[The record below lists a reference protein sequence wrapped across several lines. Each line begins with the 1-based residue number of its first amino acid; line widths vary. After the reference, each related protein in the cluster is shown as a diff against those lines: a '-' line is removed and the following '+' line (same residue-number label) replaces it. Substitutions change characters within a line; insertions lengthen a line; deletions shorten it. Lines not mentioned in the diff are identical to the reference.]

1 MRVIKQIS
9 SLEKIRI
16 GDKLNMPELT
26 NTKVLK
32 GERYSYQIA
41 IVSDVSLVGKFE
53 IESPLLP
60 YIRTYAVNQ
69 SVMDNPT
76 TIAVRE
82 IDLITDEPGLM
93 PDLLTPLSEQNNI
106 IQARSYYG
114 KVASNPQTVWIEV
127 NIPRDMKTGEYPIT
141 SRLIQE
147 DGTVLFTKV
156 MTVGVLNETVE
167 EQTLLYTR
175 WFYADCIANY
185 HGVEIYSD
193 EHFAL
198 IEAYLREAVDV
209 GINMILVPIHTP
221 PLDTAVGTTRPC
233 VQLVDIKKEGDT
245 YTFGFEKLRRFV
257 EICKRAGIKY
267 YEMAHMFSQWGA
279 KFAANI
285 LVEENGVK
293 SYLFGWHVSAT
304 DPRYQDFLAKYVAA
318 VYGEMKALGV
328 ADHTYFHISDEPNI
342 KNIEAYK
349 AAADIIKPLI
359 GESKTF
365 DALSKYEFY
374 EKGLVACPVTCI
386 SHIDE
391 FLQHDIPNQWAY
403 YCCDP
408 QSVYTNSFMAM
419 TSHRTRILGVL
430 LYKFN
435 IKGFLHWGLNFYNSA
450 LSLSEIN
457 PYVTSSAGGSYPSG
471 DAFILYPARTG
482 AYPSIR
488 GKITY
493 EAIGDLNLCRTLEK
507 HIGREAVVA
516 LIDST
521 AGGDVRFDDYPRD
534 ASYLPTLRDAL
545 LSRLE
550 AALAKAD

>member
-1 MRVIKQIS
+1 MNVIKQIS
-9 SLEKIRI
+9 SLEKVRVT
-16 GDKLNMPELT
+16 DKLNLPEITQTTL
-26 NTKVLK
+26 LK
-32 GERYSYQIA
+32 GERFSYQISVIA
-41 IVSDVSLVGKFE
+41 DTSVVGTFE
-53 IESPLLP
+53 IESLLSP
-60 YIRTYAVNQ
+60 YIKTYYVNQ

-76 TIAVRE
+76 TVAVRE
-82 IDLITDEPGLM
+82 VDYITDEPGLM
-93 PDLLTPLSEQNNI
+93 PDLLTPLSEHNNI

-114 KVASNPQTVWIEV
+114 KIQSNPQTVWIEI
-127 NIPRDMKTGEYPIT
+127 NLPRDMEAGTYTVT
-141 SRLIQE
+141 SRLVGNE
-147 DGTVLFTKV
+147 GVVYFEKT
-156 MTVGVLNETVE
+156 MTVTVLNETVA
-167 EQTLLYTR
+167 EQALIYSR
-175 WFYADCIANY
+175 WFYIDCIANY
-185 HGVEIYSD
+185 HNVAIHSD

-257 EICKRAGIKY
+257 EICKRVGVKY

-285 LVEENGVK
+285 MIEENGLK
-293 SYLFGWHVSAT
+293 SYLFGWNVAAT
-304 DPRYQDFLAKYVAA
+304 DPRYQDFLRQYIAA
-318 VYGEMKALGV
+318 VYNEMEALGV
-328 ADHTYFHISDEPNI
+328 AEYTYFHISDEPNL
-342 KNIEAYK
+342 NSIETYQ
-349 AAADIIKPLI
+349 AASEIIKPLI
-359 GESKTF
+359 RASKTC
-365 DALSKYEFY
+365 DALSHYEIY
-374 EKGLVACPVTCI
+374 EKGLVECPITCI

-391 FLQHDIPNQWAY
+391 FLKHDIPNQWAY

-419 TSHRTRILGVL
+419 SSHRTRILGIL
-430 LYKFN
+430 LYKYN

-457 PYVTSSAGGSYPSG
+457 PYVTSAAGGSYPSG
-471 DAFILYPARTG
+471 DAFILYPSKVG

-488 GKITY
+488 GKVTY
-493 EAIGDLNLCRTLEK
+493 DAIGDLNLCRTLEK

-516 LIDST
+516 LIDSM

-534 ASYLPTLRDAL
+534 SAYLPTLREKLIAE
-545 LSRLE
+545 LE
-550 AALAKAD
+550 KHL

>member
-127 NIPRDMKTGEYPIT
+127 NLPKDIAKGSYPIT

-147 DGTVLFTKV
+147 DGTILFEKTMTLTVLD
-156 MTVGVLNETVE
+156 GCIE

-175 WFYADCIANY
+175 WFYVDCISNY

-257 EICKRAGIKY
+257 AICKRAGIKY

-285 LVEENGVK
+285 MVEENGVK
-293 SYLFGWHVSAT
+293 SYLFGWNVAAT
-304 DPRYQDFLAKYVAA
+304 DPRYQDFLRQYVAA

-342 KNIEAYK
+342 NNIEAYQ
-349 AAADIIKPLI
+349 AAAEIIKPLI

-374 EKGLVACPVTCI
+374 EKGLVECPVTCI

-391 FLQHDIPNQWAY
+391 FLKHDIPNQWAY

-408 QSVYTNSFMAM
+408 QSIYTNSFMAM

-430 LYKFN
+430 LYKFD

-457 PYVTSSAGGSYPSG
+457 PYVTSAAGGSYPSG
-471 DAFILYPARTG
+471 DAFILYPSKTG

-507 HIGREAVVA
+507 YIGRDAVVKM
-516 LIDST
+516 IDEV

-534 ASYLPTLRDAL
+534 SAYLPALRAKMLDEIEKH
-545 LSRLE
+545 LS
-550 AALAKAD
+550 